1 MKKCWLI
8 VWALI
13 AVFFV
18 LFAAGRETG
27 TAGGN

>member
-1 MKKCWLI
+1 MKKCSLI
-8 VWALI
+8 VWTLI

-18 LFAAGRETG
+18 LFAAACETG